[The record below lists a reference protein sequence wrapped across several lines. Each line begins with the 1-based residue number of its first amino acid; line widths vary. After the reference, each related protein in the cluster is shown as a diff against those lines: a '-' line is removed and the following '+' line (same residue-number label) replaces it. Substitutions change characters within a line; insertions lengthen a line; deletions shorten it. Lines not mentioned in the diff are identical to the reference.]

1 MLVGKLVVKFAGTIL
16 QDIVDYHIF
25 KIFEDFFLSQEKQD
39 NMLLEV
45 ILSENLSN
53 IRSGGADK
61 KKIRAENRNSPIE
74 I

>member
-1 MLVGKLVVKFAGTIL
+1 VKFAGTIL

-61 KKIRAENRNSPIE
+61 KKIQAENRNSPIE

>member
-61 KKIRAENRNSPIE
+61 KKNSGGE
-74 I
+74 QKQSY